1 MTRGFERRSLR
12 SVAVGLSLVTTIVG
26 SFAGVSAQNTQS
38 TPQPKPSAASPAV
51 QKPAASNATGSQGGE
66 AAGNLDEVIKGLE
79 GAYGRINDLKAE
91 FTQNAFNKSLNQSIP
106 AAGVVFL
113 KKGGKLRWE
122 YKEPTPQQIVSDGKT
137 LWVYTP
143 TLNQVN
149 VAPAPEA
156 LAGPAGSFLVGLGK
170 LREHFGVRFLNPA
183 QPRDGE
189 GNVVLDLA
197 PKQPLPT
204 LSRLI
209 LSLDPKSWEV
219 RKAVVYDQFENT
231 VTMRFTKMALNS
243 GLADSLF
250 TFTPPK
256 GVATVPMQ

>member
-1 MTRGFERRSLR
+1 MKRRATAVLACVLAFAATAAAQPAPQSL
-12 SVAVGLSLVTTIVG
+12 
-26 SFAGVSAQNTQS
+26 
-38 TPQPKPSAASPAV
+38 
-51 QKPAASNATGSQGGE
+51 
-66 AAGNLDEVIKGLE
+66 DDVIKGLE
-79 GAYGRINDLKAE
+79 GAYGKINDLKAE
-91 FTQNAFNKSLNQSIP
+91 FTQNAFNKSLNQTIP
-106 AAGVVFL
+106 ASGVVYL

-122 YKEPTPQQIVSDGKT
+122 YKEPTPQEIVSDGKT

-170 LREHFGVRFLNPA
+170 LREHFGVRFMNPA
-183 QPRDGE
+183 SPRDRD
-189 GNVVLDLA
+189 GNVVLDLT

-204 LSRLI
+204 LARLI
-209 LSLDPKSWEV
+209 LSIDPKSWEV

-231 VTMRFTKMALNS
+231 VTMQFTRMTLNS
-243 GLADSLF
+243 SLPDSLF

-256 GVATVPMQ
+256 GVATVPLK